1 MRIWVFPSFYP
12 SPLKGR
18 AWNGIF
24 THRQNKAL
32 QEQGID
38 VKVVQPVLFKWPWPF
53 DKFFPCYSDQHHRS
67 LPRHRVYD
75 GVEIYHPVIADPR
88 PHRFVKS
95 SYTDLYMKAVLNW
108 VREEG
113 IEFTSQ
119 DFFLAQYVPEA
130 GMVLKLGKKLGVK
143 TGVMVIGDDVW
154 VEPNRNTGMRQFFI
168 DTMTNADVRFSV
180 SDSLANETRSIC
192 NQWLDFCIVRRGV
205 NHQVFRPVSEDE
217 KLQLRSDL
225 NLPKAAT
232 LMIVVGT
239 LIDRKGWFEVL
250 DAFANAVK
258 KDKNLRLVAIH
269 AGETNISL
277 QQEVEKRGIQHYVI
291 DAAQVSP
298 HHIHQYYQAA
308 DFFCLAS
315 HWEGISNAVTEAMA
329 SGLAVI
335 TTNIPGHLE
344 LIKHNENGLLVPV
357 KSPAAIEVAI
367 MQLSQNEHL
376 RKTLGNNAR
385 QFILHQWG
393 DYQFNSRKIIEAF
406 KELEHEYSKKNN

>member
-32 QEQGID
+32 QEQGVE
-38 VKVVQPVLFKWPWPF
+38 VKVVQPVLYKWPWPL
-53 DKFFPCYSDQHHRS
+53 DRFFPCYSDQHHRS
-67 LPRHRVYD
+67 LPRKRTYD
-75 GVEIYHPVIADPR
+75 GVEIFHPIIEDPR
-88 PHRFVKS
+88 PHRLFPS
-95 SYTDLYMKAVLNW
+95 SYSDLYLKSVMNW
-108 VREEG
+108 VKEEG
-113 IEFTSQ
+113 IQFTHD

-130 GMVLKLGKKLGVK
+130 GMVLHVGKKLGVR

-154 VEPNRNTGMRQFFI
+154 VEPNRNPGMRQFFI
-168 DTMTNADVRFSV
+168 ETMMNADVRFSV
-180 SDSLANETRSIC
+180 SESLANETRSIC
-192 NQWLDFCIVRRGV
+192 NQWLDFAIVRRGV
-205 NHQVFRPVSEDE
+205 NHQTFHPVSSEE
-217 KLQLRSDL
+217 KIIVRQ
-225 NLPKAAT
+225 NLELPVSAT

-258 KDKNLRLVAIH
+258 KDQNLRLIAVH
-269 AGETNISL
+269 AGETNISM
-277 QQEVEKRGIQHYVI
+277 QEEVEKREIQDYVI
-291 DAAQVSP
+291 DVAQVSP
-298 HHIHQYYQAA
+298 HQIHQYYQAA

-344 LIKHNENGLLVPV
+344 LITHEENGLLVPV
-357 KSPAAIEVAI
+357 KDPAAIEEAI
-367 MQLSQNEHL
+367 LRLSQNETL
-376 RKTLGNNAR
+376 RNQLGSNAR
-385 QFILHQWG
+385 QFILQQWG

-406 KELEHEYSKKNN
+406 GGLVHA

>member
-32 QEQGID
+32 QEQGVE
-38 VKVVQPVLFKWPWPF
+38 VKVVQPVLYKWPWPL

-67 LPRHRVYD
+67 LPRKRTYD
-75 GVEIYHPVIADPR
+75 GVEIFHPIIEDPR
-88 PHRFVKS
+88 PHRFVS
-95 SYTDLYMKAVLNW
+95 ASFTDLYIKAVMNW
-108 VREEG
+108 VKEEG
-113 IEFTSQ
+113 IQFTSD

-130 GMVLKLGKKLGVK
+130 GMVLKVGKMLGVR

-154 VEPNRNTGMRQFFI
+154 VEPNRNSGMRQFFI
-168 DTMTNADVRFSV
+168 ETMMNADVRFSV
-180 SDSLANETRSIC
+180 SESLANETRSIC
-192 NQWLDFCIVRRGV
+192 NQWLDFAIVRRGV
-205 NHQVFRPVSEDE
+205 NHQIFKPVSPEE
-217 KLQLRSDL
+217 KILLRQ
-225 NLPKAAT
+225 NLHLPESAT

-258 KDKNLRLVAIH
+258 IDQNLRLIAVH
-269 AGETNISL
+269 AGETNISM
-277 QQEVEKRGIQHYVI
+277 QEEVEKREIQDYVI

-298 HHIHQYYQAA
+298 HQIHQYYQGA

-344 LIKHNENGLLVPV
+344 LITHEENGLLVPV
-357 KSPAAIEVAI
+357 KAPAAIEDAI
-367 MQLSQNEHL
+367 LRLSQNENL
-376 RKTLGNNAR
+376 RNQLGYNAR
-385 QFILHQWG
+385 QFILQQWG

-406 KELEHEYSKKNN
+406 GGLVHA

>member
-32 QEQGID
+32 QEQGVE
-38 VKVVQPVLFKWPWPF
+38 VKVVQPVLYKWPWPF
-53 DKFFPCYSDQHHRS
+53 DKFFPCFSDQHHRS
-67 LPRHRVYD
+67 LPRMRTYD
-75 GVEIYHPVIADPR
+75 GVEIFHPIIEDPR
-88 PHRFVKS
+88 PHRLFNPS
-95 SYTDLYMKAVLNW
+95 LTDLYTKSVINW

-113 IEFTSQ
+113 IEFTNE

-130 GMVLKLGKKLGVK
+130 GMVLEAGKKLGVR

-154 VEPNRNTGMRQFFI
+154 VEPNRNPGMRQFFI
-168 DTMTNADVRFSV
+168 ETMMNADIRFSV
-180 SDSLANETRSIC
+180 SESLANETRSIC
-192 NQWLDFCIVRRGV
+192 NKWLDFVIVRRGV
-205 NHQVFRPVSEDE
+205 NHQVFKPVASTE
-217 KLQLRSDL
+217 KIAIRQ
-225 NLPKAAT
+225 NFHLPESAT

-258 KDKNLRLVAIH
+258 KDPTLRLIAVH
-269 AGETNISL
+269 AGETNISMKE
-277 QQEVEKRGIQHYVI
+277 EVEKRQIGDYVI

-298 HHIHQYYQAA
+298 KQMHQYYQAA

-335 TTNIPGHLE
+335 STNIPGHLE
-344 LIKHNENGLLVPV
+344 LITHEKNGLLVPV
-357 KSPAAIEVAI
+357 RAPAAIEEAI
-367 MQLSQNEHL
+367 LRLSQDENL
-376 RKTLGNNAR
+376 RNQLGNNAR
-385 QFILHQWG
+385 QFILQQWG

-406 KELEHEYSKKNN
+406 GGLVCA